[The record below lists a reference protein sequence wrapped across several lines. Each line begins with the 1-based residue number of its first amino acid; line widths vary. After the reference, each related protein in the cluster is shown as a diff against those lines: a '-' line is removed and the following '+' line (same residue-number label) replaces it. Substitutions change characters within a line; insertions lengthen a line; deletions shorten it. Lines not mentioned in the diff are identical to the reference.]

1 MWSISTAYSFP
12 RNESVLKAEART
24 GSRRKSPDEEK
35 ARRGKQNQQRP
46 ELFEGSLEIDTFQ
59 HTEPEP

>member
-12 RNESVLKAEART
+12 RYERVLKGEART
-24 GSRRKSPDEEK
+24 RSRREPPDEEK

-46 ELFEGSLEIDTFQ
+46 ELCEGSLEIDTFQ
-59 HTEPEP
+59 RAEPEP